1 MKALILTLAS
11 LAFLA
16 LGTAM
21 AVENSSDI
29 QENNSPSQSQS
40 SDKNQ
45 EQKPPA
51 DSKDEKNGPQEPP
64 QEGSSSGLII
74 L

>member
-1 MKALILTLAS
+1 MKALILTLVS
-11 LAFLA
+11 LAFFA

-29 QENNSPSQSQS
+29 QENNSSSQSQS
-40 SDKNQ
+40 SDKSQ
-45 EQKPPA
+45 EQKSPA
-51 DSKDEKNGPQEPP
+51 DSKDEKSAPQEPP